1 MTATRTEQV
10 KLLRIIDGDTVEVQ
24 RRRGILSTGAKER
37 IRLYGID
44 APESAQKGGDD
55 ATKYL
60 GKIIGGRTRIWLE
73 AVATDQYGRTVGV
86 ISRKRGDR
94 LRSYNY
100 DMVKGGHAHCYMVDP
115 ADREAYTQ
123 AENYAKEKR
132 RGLWRARKVQV
143 FLLTVAGLAL
153 AVAIYL
159 FSSGRTPSS
168 TPTSELRLARI
179 DWDTATYRRQERG
192 DETRYASLAMLDD
205 RLYHLVWTHRDP
217 YTRIISLR
225 KANDREIARYERE
238 QA

>member
-1 MTATRTEQV
+1 MSATRTEQV

-24 RRRGILSTGAKER
+24 RRRGILATGAKER

-143 FLLTVAGLAL
+143 PRAFRVQSQQSQRRNAKIKLFLLTVAGLAL

-159 FSSGRTPSS
+159 FSSGRTPS
-168 TPTSELRLARI
+168 
-179 DWDTATYRRQERG
+179 
-192 DETRYASLAMLDD
+192 
-205 RLYHLVWTHRDP
+205 
-217 YTRIISLR
+217 
-225 KANDREIARYERE
+225 
-238 QA
+238 